1 MDFWNTVLGN
11 HLAETLIRCLPE
23 ITEKKQNTVI
33 VENKKA
39 PELVISKISQGE
51 SYVASMPNSDDSTL
65 LIFEK

>member
-11 HLAETLIRCLPE
+11 HLAETLIRCLLE

-39 PELVISKISQGE
+39 PEQVISKISQGE
-51 SYVASMPNSDDSTL
+51 SYVAAMPYSDDSTL

>member
-11 HLAETLIRCLPE
+11 HLAETLIRCLP
-23 ITEKKQNTVI
+23 EKKQNTVI

-51 SYVASMPNSDDSTL
+51 SYVASMPYSDDSTL

>member
-39 PELVISKISQGE
+39 PELVISKISQ
-51 SYVASMPNSDDSTL
+51 ARAML
-65 LIFEK
+65 LLCHIQMIAPY